1 MITFI
6 ISRDYKKEDGKT
18 YTFAEFSVDSV
29 SELPAADEAIDGKY
43 LVAGSIGL
51 VIETGNIYALNS
63 EGEWVNQTGEDDTA
77 SASLNS
83 ASSTLNTS
91 PLNIDRSALLS
102 KTAGTL
108 ETDGTSE
115 LGDLVSGESVIEN
128 SEKEGEANV
137 VGDTESE

>member
-29 SELPAADEAIDGKY
+29 SELPAANEAIDGKY

-63 EGEWVNQTGEDDTA
+63 EGEWVNQTGEDTVTA
-77 SASLNS
+77 SSNS
-83 ASSTLNTS
+83 ANSTLNAS
-91 PLNIDRSALLS
+91 PLNIDRSALLN
-102 KTAGTL
+102 KTGTL
-108 ETDGTSE
+108 DTNSTSE
-115 LGDLVSGESVIEN
+115 LGDLVSGESVIET
-128 SEKEGEANV
+128 SEKDGEADV
-137 VGDTESE
+137 VGDTESK

>member
-29 SELPAADEAIDGKY
+29 SELPAANEAIDGKY

-63 EGEWVNQTGEDDTA
+63 EGEWVNQTGEDTVTA
-77 SASLNS
+77 SSSS
-83 ASSTLNTS
+83 ANSTLNAS

-108 ETDGTSE
+108 ETDNTSE
-115 LGDLVSGESVIEN
+115 LGDLVSGESVIET
-128 SEKEGEANV
+128 SEKDGES
-137 VGDTESE
+137 D